1 MNESSFDLLLK
12 LAIREDLSD
21 LGDVTSRAIFS
32 DETCRAGLYSKD
44 TGVLAGSEY
53 YTRVFARLDPD
64 TRVSFHFQEGDILSP
79 GDLVA
84 EVEGKTLS
92 VLTAERI
99 ALNFLGY
106 LSGIATVTRRFCELR
121 QGGTRVLDTRKTLPG
136 YRELA
141 KYAVVVG
148 GGTNHRRGLYDMVMI
163 KDNHI
168 DAAGSIRQAVQR
180 VRDHWGGRFK
190 VEVECRNE
198 NEVREAVQAGAD
210 IIMLDNMSPE
220 SAARCLEIEHDGVAV
235 EASGDMTL
243 ERIGEY
249 MQIGL
254 DYISVGK
261 LTHSVRNFD
270 FSLKIERDAL

>member
-1 MNESSFDLLLK
+1 MNESSFDLLLE

-21 LGDVTSRAIFS
+21 LGDVTSRAIFTE
-32 DETCRAGLYSKD
+32 ETCRAGLYSKD
-44 TGVLAGSEY
+44 TGVLAGAEY
-53 YTRVFARLDPD
+53 YTRVFRRLDPD
-64 TRVSFHFQEGDILSP
+64 TGVTFNFRDGDSLSP

-84 EVEGKTLS
+84 EVEGKTIS

-106 LSGIATVTRRFCELR
+106 LCGIATITRRFSVLR

-141 KYAVVVG
+141 KYAVTVG
-148 GGTNHRRGLYDMVMI
+148 GGTNHRMGLYDMVMI

-168 DAAGSIRQAVQR
+168 DAAGSIRQAVER
-180 VRDHWGGRFK
+180 VREHWGARFK

-198 NEVREAVQAGAD
+198 KEVREAVQAGAD

-220 SAARCLEIEHDGVAV
+220 IAARCCKIEHGGAAY

-243 ERIGEY
+243 EKIGKY
-249 MQIGL
+249 MRIGL

-270 FSLKIERDAL
+270 FSLKIHGEAL